1 MTWGNND
8 VSVDFFIW
16 NALPDSPPSCFDFQ
30 PHGSISPE
38 TLLENRTI
46 SDECSSVSAAK
57 IVQLISNRKIESMAD
72 FMGIALPVKSL

>member
-46 SDECSSVSAAK
+46 SGECSSVPAAK
-57 IVQLISNRKIESMAD
+57 IVQFINNRKRENMTGFIR
-72 FMGIALPVKSL
+72 IALPVKS